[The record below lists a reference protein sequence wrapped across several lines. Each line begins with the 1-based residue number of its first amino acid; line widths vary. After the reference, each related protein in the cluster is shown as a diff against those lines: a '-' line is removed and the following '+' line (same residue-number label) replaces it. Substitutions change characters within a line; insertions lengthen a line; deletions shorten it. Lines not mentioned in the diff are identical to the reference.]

1 MELTEIFAINVQKI
15 RLKQGLSQEELA
27 NKCQLHRTYIS
38 LVERNKRNITLKNI
52 EKIAQGLDVESYVLL
67 QEDYINDTK

>member
-15 RLKQGLSQEELA
+15 RLQQGLSQEELA